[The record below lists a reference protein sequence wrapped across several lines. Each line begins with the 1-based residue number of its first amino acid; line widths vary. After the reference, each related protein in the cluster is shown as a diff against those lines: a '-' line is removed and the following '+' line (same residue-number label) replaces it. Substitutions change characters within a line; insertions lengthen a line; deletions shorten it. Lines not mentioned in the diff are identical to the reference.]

1 MATPGL
7 GAGATPRL
15 RQRDCDRESAPG
27 TRLRGDHDV
36 ATVQTRG
43 FAGQIEP
50 KSRSAK
56 VVRLRSHLASEPREE
71 NGNLLGADADA
82 VVANHD
88 GRHPRVVLSQRY
100 PVYPSACGPAVLNSG
115 GWADPTTPLR
125 FID

>member
-1 MATPGL
+1 LATPGL

-15 RQRDCDRESAPG
+15 RQRDCDRESAAG

-56 VVRLRSHLASEPREE
+56 VVRLRSHLATEPREE
-71 NGNLLGADADA
+71 DGNLLGADADA
-82 VVANHD
+82 VVANHG
-88 GRHPRVVLSQRY
+88 GRHPRVVLSQSY
-100 PVYPSACGPAVLNSG
+100 LTLSPVPASLRLN
-115 GWADPTTPLR
+115 
-125 FID
+125 